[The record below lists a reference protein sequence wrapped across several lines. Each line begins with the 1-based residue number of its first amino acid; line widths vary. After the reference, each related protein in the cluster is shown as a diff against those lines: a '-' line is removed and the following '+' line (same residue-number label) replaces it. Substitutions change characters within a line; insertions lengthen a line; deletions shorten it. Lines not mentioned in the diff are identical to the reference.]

1 MKHYRDFLFQY
12 PYEGTKYYF
21 TNGGELEMRN
31 VHDFDLFEEMIEVEF
46 EGIKFMGIKKYDEYL
61 RKFYG
66 DYMQLPPEDQRV
78 PYHNGHYYWK

>member
-1 MKHYRDFLFQY
+1 
-12 PYEGTKYYF
+12 
-21 TNGGELEMRN
+21 
-31 VHDFDLFEEMIEVEF
+31 MIEVEF